1 MGDEARA
8 MLDQPATLVWT
19 VDAAS
24 HAEAMSAYYSYR
36 GLGEYVSDHPEW
48 EAVSYREHGWE

>member
-1 MGDEARA
+1 